1 MAKTLAGVLAV
12 SIAAL
17 LFAGCVTSTVP
28 SPPATNPLRS
38 QLCQN
43 YEKEIAR
50 MKAQIEGAERGEL
63 KAGELERQ
71 AGYTDEALNGMAVLT
86 WTQQLSKLTEKYL
99 SSC

>member
-1 MAKTLAGVLAV
+1 
-12 SIAAL
+12 
-17 LFAGCVTSTVP
+17 
-28 SPPATNPLRS
+28 
-38 QLCQN
+38 
-43 YEKEIAR
+43 